1 MKSSQQSYLAII
13 SLFFLTGMY
22 ACQQPGGESTGSE
35 LIPDMA
41 HSIAYEANVNTEYSL
56 NSWDNESVVS
66 RRELSKPRLP
76 VKGTIPRGYSGMAI
90 NDGTFENANQA
101 IAHTMSKMSDNSG
114 VVYTPNGSVP
124 YYYPDTEDGRNLAM
138 EQIKYNPFPITQTAI
153 ANGQELYN
161 YYCGLCHGDK
171 GEGDGYL
178 VRDNGGKYPAQP
190 ANFILEE
197 FVNASNGRYYH
208 SIMFGKNAMGAY
220 ADKLSYEERWNVIHY
235 IRSLQAKSLKVKY
248 NHETNQLNPDFGV
261 PQAMVKTVAEA
272 QEEPHSEETTSEG
285 NHSQGHGSDADHG
298 H

>member
-1 MKSSQQSYLAII
+1 MKFTQQSYLAIV
-13 SLFFLTGMY
+13 SLFLMTGMF
-22 ACQQPGGESTGSE
+22 ACQQPDGESTGSE

-56 NSWDNESVVS
+56 NSWDGESVVS
-66 RRELSKPRLP
+66 RRELSQPRLP

-90 NDGTFENANQA
+90 NDGTFENPKQA
-101 IAHTMSKMSDNSG
+101 VSHTMSKMGNDG
-114 VVYTPNGSVP
+114 GIVFTPNGSVP

-138 EQIKYNPFPITQTAI
+138 EQIKYNPFPITQAAI
-153 ANGQELYN
+153 ADGQELYN
-161 YYCGLCHGDK
+161 YYCGICHGDK

-190 ANFILEE
+190 ANFLLEE

-208 SIMFGKNAMGAY
+208 SIIFGKNAMGAY
-220 ADKLSYEERWNVIHY
+220 SDKLSYEERWNVIHY

-248 NHETNQLNPDFGV
+248 NHEVNEMNPDFGV
-261 PQAMVKTVAEA
+261 PEAMVKTMTETM
-272 QEEPHSEETTSEG
+272 EEPLEEETTNETE
-285 NHSQGHGSDADHG
+285 HSQGHDTDAGHG